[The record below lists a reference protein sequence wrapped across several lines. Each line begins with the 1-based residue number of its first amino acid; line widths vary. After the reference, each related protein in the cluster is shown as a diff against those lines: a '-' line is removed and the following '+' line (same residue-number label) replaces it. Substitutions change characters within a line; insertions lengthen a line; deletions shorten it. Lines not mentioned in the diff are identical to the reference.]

1 MIPFGAG
8 VCDWSRH
15 VALDRKPG
23 RHKHLQVEAMNQEMF
38 GAKQLNR
45 SKNKNLRNRA
55 KHGFTLVELLVVVS
69 IIALLIS
76 ILLPSLKKARE
87 QAKSA
92 VCLSNLRAL
101 GQGIMLYSA
110 EYDGRL
116 PGPLHPAVYREQ
128 TVGQYQGF
136 NNTGATDSTKYLLE
150 RQLTYKLR
158 AVMNQKGDGQKVN
171 ISDGVS
177 ICPSVERVLS
187 PEHFERYAANTGR
200 NVFPFHY
207 AINNYGNDSA
217 DPASGFS
224 DNVQK
229 TNPPNYFGG
238 SPAPGSTAEPTPP
251 VTLARIKRASD
262 EWAVADAWYRTRNLA
277 IFPFLQQEGTFQSN
291 WSGSSLTF
299 TPPHRRS
306 TNLTVFVNGDNERR
320 TAAQTFATKKKDGYT
335 QSVFFDGHAAAV
347 KSRSL
352 VAQGQTFNYGFPG
365 TVNIDFRGYPDSVR
379 NNYRS
384 LEWR

>member
-1 MIPFGAG
+1 
-8 VCDWSRH
+8 
-15 VALDRKPG
+15 
-23 RHKHLQVEAMNQEMF
+23 MNREMF
-38 GAKQLNR
+38 GANQLNC
-45 SKNKNLRNRA
+45 SKHRNLLKRA

-69 IIALLIS
+69 IIALLIA

-87 QAKSA
+87 QAKAA

-101 GQGIMLYSA
+101 GQGIMLYST

-136 NNTGATDSTKYLLE
+136 TNPGEPTDSTKYLLD

-158 AVMNQKGDGQKVN
+158 SVMNQKGDGNKVN

-187 PEHFERYAANTGR
+187 IEHFERYGDNTGR

-207 AINNYGNDSA
+207 AINNYGDDSA
-217 DPASGFS
+217 EAGSGFT

-262 EWAVADAWYRTRNLA
+262 EWAVADAWYRTRSNA
-277 IFPFLQQEGTFQSN
+277 VFPFLQQEGTFQSN
-291 WSGSSLTF
+291 WSGSALTF
-299 TPPHRRS
+299 APPHRRKLP
-306 TNLTVFVNGDNERR
+306 LTVFENDSNDRR
-320 TAAQTFATKKKDGYT
+320 TAALSFARQKKDGAT
-335 QSVFFDGHAAAV
+335 QTVFFDGHASAV
-347 KSRSL
+347 NSRSL
-352 VAQGQTFNYGFPG
+352 ELGQTFNYGFPG
-365 TVNIDFRGYPDSVR
+365 TVNIDFRGYPATVQS
-379 NNYRS
+379 NYRK
-384 LEWR
+384 LQWK